1 MVNKIIEEIKKMDKE
16 IEDLRYQKAQAE
28 ALLATI
34 VKKIVAIEIN
44 FDEVFKSDIK
54 KVKIKNDNDPKTLK
68 IFYEFEN
75 NMEYK
80 INEDQANQILNTEPI
95 KLKKTDVTNDI
106 LLTEQERVYQARKI
120 LDNRK
125 GVEK

>member
-16 IEDLRYQKAQAE
+16 IEDLRHQKAQAE

-34 VKKIVAIEIN
+34 VKQIGAIEIN

-75 NMEYK
+75 KMEYK
-80 INEDQANQILNTEPI
+80 INEDQVNQILNTEPVKI
-95 KLKKTDVTNDI
+95 KETDVVNDI
-106 LLTEQERVYQARKI
+106 LLTEQERIYQARKI
-120 LDNRK
+120 LDSRK